1 MTKLPLI
8 TAEIERIAGRDAAM
22 KLSRERGG
30 QTIYTPYE
38 VQADHWLAELLGL
51 EAARKICEHYR
62 VGKTGARLLIPI
74 AKQAVQRQMME
85 EALESGASATKA
97 AAASGMHER
106 SAYRSRARNRDQRQG
121 KLF

>member
-1 MTKLPLI
+1 MTKLPLVI
-8 TAEIERIAGRDAAM
+8 AEIERVAGREAAL
-22 KLSRERGG
+22 KLSLARGG

-38 VQADHWLAELLGL
+38 AKEGHWLTQLVGL

-62 VGKTGARLLIPI
+62 VGNTGARLLIPI
-74 AKQAVQRQMME
+74 ARQALQRQTME
-85 EALESGASATKA
+85 EQLERGASATEA

-106 SAYRSRARNRDQRQG
+106 TAYRSRRRLRDQRQG

>member
-8 TAEIERIAGRDAAM
+8 TAEIERVAGREAAI

-38 VQADHWLAELLGL
+38 AREGHWLAELVGL

-62 VGKTGARLLIPI
+62 VGDAGTYILIPI
-74 AKQAVQRQMME
+74 AKQAMQRQLMA
-85 EALESGASATKA
+85 EALEAGSTASQA

-106 SAYRSRARNRDQRQG
+106 TAYRTRRRLRNKDQG
-121 KLF
+121 ELF

>member
-8 TAEIERIAGRDAAM
+8 TAEIERVAGKEAAI

-30 QTIYTPYE
+30 RTIYTPYE
-38 VQADHWLAELLGL
+38 IQEDHWLAELVGL

-62 VGKTGARLLIPI
+62 VGNAGARLLIPI
-74 AKQAVQRQMME
+74 AKQAMQRHVMT
-85 EALESGASATKA
+85 EALEAGASASKA
-97 AAASGMHER
+97 AEASGMHER
-106 SAYRSRARNRDQRQG
+106 SAYRNRRRIRDQRQG